1 MGSKQAHQQIAA
13 SPALHHK
20 QSPHIFDTNLHAQV
34 TARQVTDS
42 QDLLTR
48 CLLDV
53 TKLALLP

>member
-1 MGSKQAHQQIAA
+1 MACITSQTITY
-13 SPALHHK
+13 
-20 QSPHIFDTNLHAQV
+20 IFDTKAHAQV
-34 TARQVTDS
+34 TARQATVS